1 MPLDAAALGRAIGDV
16 APRLHT
22 QMCGSDAGVVRAAA
36 GEPLLVACT
45 QEAPLLGELLGD
57 ADVVFTDIRERA
69 GWSSE
74 AGAATPKIAALLA
87 EAAVPVPPAAT
98 VGQRSAGRCLV
109 IGGAAAMEAAGL
121 MLGRLAPVV
130 LLDPDAE
137 APPPL
142 PRAFEIVLG
151 RVKAAS
157 GHLGAFEVDVEA
169 AVRPAA
175 SSRSSLTAG
184 VPAGPLRLTAD
195 LVLDL
200 RGGAPLFP
208 AHRSRDGYQL
218 AKPGDAAATLRAVLE
233 LTALVGEFEKPRWV
247 AYDAAICA
255 HSRSRKVGCRNCLDV
270 CPTGAITPDGDH
282 VSIDPHVCAGCG
294 ACAGV
299 CPTGAASYA
308 VPPPGALLGRL
319 RTLLLT
325 YHRASGERA
334 ALLVHDGR
342 AGVEA
347 IATLARHGDGLPAT
361 VLPFAVEE
369 VAQVGLDTLLSAVAW
384 GAQSVHLV
392 LPRARAD
399 EQEGLR
405 RTVEVANV
413 ILEGQGYGARVFLGD
428 EGELVAT
435 GASRWSGAV
444 HSATS
449 AHAAVG
455 TKRERQRAAL
465 AALHAAAPEP
475 ADEVALPVGAPFGRV
490 VVDTDGCT
498 LCLACVSACP
508 TDALRDNPDRPML
521 RFIEDACIQCGLCA
535 VTCPENVI
543 TPEPRLRFQGTAAP
557 VTLKEEEPALCVRC
571 AKPFG
576 TRGSIE
582 RVVARLAGH
591 SMFPD
596 AVAMER
602 LRMCADCRVAA
613 QFEDR
618 RAPFAV
624 GARRQ
629 RTSDDYR

>member
-1 MPLDAAALGRAIGDV
+1 MI
-16 APRLHT
+16 
-22 QMCGSDAGVVRAAA
+22 RAAA
-36 GEPLLVACT
+36 DEPLLVACT

-74 AGAATPKIAALLA
+74 AGAAMPKIAALLA

-98 VGQRSAGRCLV
+98 VGQRSAGRCLI
-109 IGGAAAMEAAGL
+109 IGGAGAMDAAVL
-121 MLGRLAPVV
+121 MAGRLAPTV

-137 APPPL
+137 AVPPL

-157 GHLGAFEVDVEA
+157 GHLGAFTVEVETA
-169 AVRPAA
+169 ARPAA
-175 SSRSSLTAG
+175 SSRSNLVAG
-184 VPAGPLRLTAD
+184 TPAGPLRLTAD

-200 RGGAPLFP
+200 RGASPLFP
-208 AHRSRDGYQL
+208 AHGSRDGYQL
-218 AKPGDAAATLRAVLE
+218 AAPGDTAAMLRAVLE

-282 VSIDPHVCAGCG
+282 VAIDPHVCAGCG

-308 VPPPGALLGRL
+308 VPPPEALLSRL

-325 YHRASGERA
+325 YRRAGGERA

-342 AGVEA
+342 AGMEA
-347 IATLARHGDGLPAT
+347 IATLARHGDGLPAS

-369 VAQVGLDTLLSAVAW
+369 VAQVGLDTLLSAIAW
-384 GAQSVHLV
+384 GAQSVHFV
-392 LPRARAD
+392 LPRARTD
-399 EQEGLR
+399 EQDGLR
-405 RTVEVANV
+405 RTVEVADA
-413 ILEGQGYGARVFLGD
+413 ILKGQGYGARVTWGD

-435 GASRWSGAV
+435 GASSWDGAV
-444 HSATS
+444 HPSTS

-455 TKRERQRAAL
+455 SKRERQRAAL
-465 AALHAAAPEP
+465 AALHVAAPSP
-475 ADEVALPVGAPFGRV
+475 AAEVALPEGAPFGRV

-521 RFIEDACIQCGLCA
+521 RFVEDACIQCGLCA

-543 TPEPRLRFQGTAAP
+543 TLEPRLRCEGTATP
-557 VTLKEEEPALCVRC
+557 VTLKEEEPATCVRC

-596 AVAMER
+596 AMAMNR
-602 LRMCADCRVAA
+602 LRMCADCRVAV

-618 RAPFAV
+618 GNPFAV
-624 GARRQ
+624 GPRRQ